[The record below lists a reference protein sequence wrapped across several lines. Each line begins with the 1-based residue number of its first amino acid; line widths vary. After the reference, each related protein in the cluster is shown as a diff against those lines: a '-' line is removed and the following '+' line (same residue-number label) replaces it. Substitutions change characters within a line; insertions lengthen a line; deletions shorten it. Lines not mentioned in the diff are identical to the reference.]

1 MKELKEILNKI
12 IEVYNTK
19 LDNDEKHEL
28 LSKLWTSYYKMANKL
43 NIESEE
49 AYNLYLIGE
58 NESYII
64 DQKPVRKNIDNALLE
79 KSVAH
84 VKEIVSEKK
93 KEGLE
98 KEEVSVL
105 LDWAVE
111 HTRNCFEILGLDIK
125 NASLNGFCELGQ
137 ALSIM
142 PFEKLGLTVTKNK
155 AKDAFDYPF
164 NHAFGTVTFP
174 LKENE
179 KITNVT
185 YLIDTTY
192 RQFFTSVRC
201 NEGRYYTKE
210 ENLNI
215 DTAPDPGYFIE
226 DKQFAKELLGKGYI
240 ILNEDT
246 ARIYGEAFLKASRT
260 LLEKEKTIKNINYYE
275 KILKTSTNYTIP
287 NFELDGFDLEFPL
300 PTKKSL

>member
-125 NASLNGFCELGQ
+125 NASLNGF
-137 ALSIM
+137 
-142 PFEKLGLTVTKNK
+142 VN
-155 AKDAFDYPF
+155 
-164 NHAFGTVTFP
+164 
-174 LKENE
+174 
-179 KITNVT
+179 
-185 YLIDTTY
+185 
-192 RQFFTSVRC
+192 
-201 NEGRYYTKE
+201 
-210 ENLNI
+210 
-215 DTAPDPGYFIE
+215 
-226 DKQFAKELLGKGYI
+226 
-240 ILNEDT
+240 
-246 ARIYGEAFLKASRT
+246 
-260 LLEKEKTIKNINYYE
+260 
-275 KILKTSTNYTIP
+275 
-287 NFELDGFDLEFPL
+287 
-300 PTKKSL
+300 

>member
-1 MKELKEILNKI
+1 M
-12 IEVYNTK
+12 
-19 LDNDEKHEL
+19 H
-28 LSKLWTSYYKMANKL
+28 
-43 NIESEE
+43 
-49 AYNLYLIGE
+49 
-58 NESYII
+58 
-64 DQKPVRKNIDNALLE
+64 
-79 KSVAH
+79 
-84 VKEIVSEKK
+84 
-93 KEGLE
+93 
-98 KEEVSVL
+98 
-105 LDWAVE
+105 
-111 HTRNCFEILGLDIK
+111 
-125 NASLNGFCELGQ
+125 
-137 ALSIM
+137 
-142 PFEKLGLTVTKNK
+142 
-155 AKDAFDYPF
+155 
-164 NHAFGTVTFP
+164 
-174 LKENE
+174 
-179 KITNVT
+179 
-185 YLIDTTY
+185 LIDTTY
-192 RQFFTSVRC
+192 RQFFPSLLC